1 MADITIAQVREK
13 YPQYSDMSDAQ
24 LADALHAKFYSD
36 MDRGEFNKKIGLSTE
51 QARAPEPVEEGWLQN
66 AALKGGKFVSSLAAE
81 GAGMIGGARVGAQM
95 GAAAPPY
102 GPIIGGILGAGLGY
116 GAAKGAERVA
126 GGEPVD
132 YKTPLE
138 GMAYEMG
145 GQSVGYGIGKAWG
158 AVANR
163 ILPKR
168 DPELVAVYKKFGIT
182 PRPTEVS
189 PTSKTATIM
198 ESALGYHPI
207 SGDIAVENSIQRME
221 QYNHIYKQLTERGA
235 PTKDLHEIG
244 HKIKQEAGEFIKKY
258 VAAGDE
264 EVSKLTTKFMDQ
276 MGVPQ
281 PSTLSLKYGTGNLI
295 KQRLEDTRTAM
306 HNDTK
311 AKYGVVDELLG
322 DAKKT
327 KMPVSENTS
336 AIAENLFREEMAKAP
351 SKRDGSVLSTLQDFR
366 KVNVKEAYLKTLDAD
381 SAGFFDK
388 MSPAAQKQI
397 LDEFAKTV
405 KPKSYT
411 WEGMKG
417 TVSELKETNRKIF
430 HREGFATNEV
440 RVNQSII
447 DAIEADMEN
456 FAARQGEDVWGAY
469 KAAKAAS
476 YKEHDLFDK
485 DVLGI
490 MELSGEQLVKKL
502 TDSPID
508 FLNQVRK
515 IGGDE
520 TIGAIKSLYL
530 KDTFEKSLDKAGKL
544 DPTKFMSN
552 LRKLGQDKLNAIIPQ
567 EQQALLDAYTKKLN
581 LVSERFFGANRANE
595 LELLDVITGTSNEAV
610 ARYIIN
616 SKNRNVITYA
626 KNIFSPERLLEV
638 QEQAVLQTLATSP
651 QGNFM
656 PSKAARNF
664 FANEKNLKA
673 LLPEEVFTD
682 LKGFVKMAGND
693 KRVEALATNASHTGQ
708 VLIGHSMFTH
718 PLTAIKTMG
727 LSWALAKIY
736 FNDGART
743 LFVKALKYPANHP
756 QAIAD
761 FTKAWSLAIGNVLTQ
776 QDIPE
781 GIGL

>member
-1 MADITIAQVREK
+1 MADMELLLEAERRGILPEDKKAL
-13 YPQYSDMSDAQ
+13 
-24 LADALHAKFYSD
+24 LAEARN
-36 MDRGEFNKKIGLSTE
+36 RGLVPKTE
-51 QARAPEPVEEGWLQN
+51 SQEAPVGAPEPVEESWLQG
-66 AALKGGKFVSSLAAE
+66 AALKGGKFVSALAAE
-81 GAGMIGGARVGAQM
+81 TAGMVGGARVGAQI
-95 GAAAPPY
+95 GANAGPY
-102 GPIIGGILGAGLGY
+102 GAIAGGVLGAGLGY

-126 GGEPVD
+126 GGEPVRAQ
-132 YKTPLE
+132 TPVE

-145 GQSVGYGIGKAWG
+145 GSIVGYGVGKAWG
-158 AVANR
+158 ALANR

-168 DPELVAVYKKFGIT
+168 DPELVSLYKKFGIT

-276 MGVPQ
+276 MGIPQ
-281 PSTLSLKYGTGNLI
+281 PTSLSLKYVGGNLI
-295 KQRLEDTRTAM
+295 KDVF
-306 HNDTK
+306 K
-311 AKYGVVDELLG
+311 AKQDAMKADTESAYRAVDDLLG
-322 DAKKT
+322 NAKGET
-327 KMPVSENTS
+327 VPLSENT
-336 AIAENLFREEMAKAP
+336 AFQAQKLLEQELAKAP
-351 SKRDGSVLSTLQDFR
+351 ALQNK
-366 KVNVKEAYLKTLDAD
+366 KVIKTLKSFAVEQGNLESEVLKRIDPDGTKGYRAAFAD
-381 SAGFFDK
+381 NPALRDQILATYESSIAVPQRAGF
-388 MSPAAQKQI
+388 
-397 LDEFAKTV
+397 
-405 KPKSYT
+405 T
-411 WEGMKG
+411 WDGMKG
-417 TVSELKETNRKIF
+417 NVSALKERVREIF
-430 HREGFATNEV
+430 RSQGKATDEA
-440 RVNQSII
+440 RGYQQMI
-447 DAIEADMEN
+447 DALEADMGT
-456 FAARQGEDVWGAY
+456 FAQSKGDDIWGAY
-469 KAAKAAS
+469 VKAKTAS
-476 YKEHDLFDK
+476 RQYHELFDK

-502 TDSPID
+502 TASPVD
-508 FLNQVRK
+508 FLNQVRQ

-552 LRKLGQDKLNAIIPQ
+552 LRKLGQDKLNALIPQ
-567 EQQALLDAYTKKLN
+567 EQQRLLDAYTKKLN
-581 LVSERFFGANRANE
+581 LVSERFFGANRASE
-595 LELLDVITGTSNEAV
+595 LELLDVITGTSNESV